1 MKASD
6 AMPDK
11 TSFHANGL
19 SSLPQ
24 QELRGFAEEVSLLF
38 AAARGGSFIG
48 VLRRF
53 LTALVPFDDLNV
65 FSQKGTD
72 RPQLMWSSYRPDVIR
87 TGVRN
92 YVEATYVLD
101 PYAHAFRSGAPAGAY
116 RPSDVAATNALSHEE
131 MGELPL
137 QVSPGEEL
145 GFVTDDWPE
154 NQSEVQIVFALGL
167 ENDSDICC
175 QVGLYRDPAGPA
187 FNDGEVE
194 FLTGIT
200 PLVSGAFSQYWNRL
214 ARNITENMEAP
225 CLRLLSPRER
235 DVIDLVSQGFASAA
249 ISTLLQV
256 TLETVKTHRKRA
268 YRKLDI
274 SSQAE
279 LFALMQPQP
288 TSIKYHA

>member
-1 MKASD
+1 MQNKI
-6 AMPDK
+6 PIL
-11 TSFHANGL
+11 ANGL

-24 QELRGFAEEVSLLF
+24 HELKVFSQEVSLLY

-53 LTALVPFDDLNV
+53 LTTLVSFDDLNV
-65 FSQKGTD
+65 FCQKGTD
-72 RPQLMWSSYRPDVIR
+72 RPQLIWSSYRPDVIR

-101 PYAHAFRSGAPAGAY
+101 PYAHAFRAGAPAGAY
-116 RPSDVAATNALSHEE
+116 RPIDVAPPNSLSREE
-131 MGELPL
+131 MGSLPL
-137 QVSPGEEL
+137 RVRSGEEL
-145 GFVTDDWPE
+145 GFVTNDWPE

-167 ENDSDICC
+167 ENKGDICC
-175 QVGLYRDPAGPA
+175 QVGLYRDPAGLA
-187 FNDGEVE
+187 FNDIEVE

-200 PLVSGAFSQYWNRL
+200 PLISGAFSQYWNHL
-214 ARNITENMEAP
+214 ARSTAENAEAP

-274 SSQAE
+274 SSQAQ
-279 LFALMQPQP
+279 LFALMQPKP
-288 TSIKYHA
+288 TSIKYHV